1 MESGLYKILL
11 MIWKL
16 TSSGKKNPGSCFLF
30 LIVGPGQTGYVP
42 KQGSGIKLYD
52 YQYTVIYCL

>member
-30 LIVGPGQTGYVP
+30 LIFFDSRPWSDGICAKTGIWYKV
-42 KQGSGIKLYD
+42 
-52 YQYTVIYCL
+52 V